1 MEWLK
6 KLSSAIAYIEE
17 NLDKEISYDKA
28 AEFAC
33 CSTYYFQRMFSYV
46 AGIPL
51 SDYIR
56 KRRMT
61 QAAFE
66 LQRTDH
72 KVLDIALKYGYTSPT
87 SFNRAFQ
94 SVHGIPPT
102 AARNEG
108 CLLHAYPA
116 VTFSV
121 TMTGE
126 TPMAYRI
133 EQKGPMRIAGIR
145 IPLTENMEK
154 NMERI
159 PAFWK
164 QTMEGPKFREICA
177 LADREPRNIL
187 GVSTYR
193 DPQNIFYY
201 IAAQTEGPVPED
213 MLDYTIPAAT
223 WVVFESDG
231 SLKEQVQSIFR
242 RFMTEWLPF
251 SGYEYAYLPD
261 VEVYPIYEKQPENG
275 HFQVWIAIT
284 KNKEE

>member
-1 MEWLK
+1 
-6 KLSSAIAYIEE
+6 
-17 NLDKEISYDKA
+17 
-28 AEFAC
+28 
-33 CSTYYFQRMFSYV
+33 
-46 AGIPL
+46 
-51 SDYIR
+51 
-56 KRRMT
+56 MT
-61 QAAFE
+61 RLAFE

-108 CLLHAYPA
+108 CVLHAYPA

-121 TMTGE
+121 TVTGE

-154 NMERI
+154 NMEGI

-242 RFMTEWLPF
+242 RFRQNGFHSPLRVRLSAGWWKSIPYMKN
-251 SGYEYAYLPD
+251 SR
-261 VEVYPIYEKQPENG
+261 ENG
-275 HFQVWIAIT
+275 HFQVWSQSQRIRRNDHGSQSRNQRNRAPYGLHT
-284 KNKEE
+284 